1 MTGGLV
7 WVPLPKGS
15 SESNV
20 TFVPLGE
27 GLSDQTRD
35 RIATGGQALPATEN
49 FYYKVD

>member
-35 RIATGGQALPATEN
+35 RIATGGQAPPTTEN